1 MSLTMFPVDIAS
13 QICPIIAI
21 LGVLILF
28 YSITYRAAQFEMR
41 QSDLLVYILLVSFTL
56 IIFSPRYM
64 TNNQEMICVFG
75 FLWVPQIITNIFEH
89 PAWRFNYSFSFSLIQ
104 SIYFIFPPLY
114 ARGFHNNFYF
124 LKPDPMPVRA
134 LLFLYLT

>member
-1 MSLTMFPVDIAS
+1 MFPVDIAS

-41 QSDLLVYILLVSFTL
+41 QSDLLVYILMVSFTL

-64 TNNQEMICVFG
+64 TNN
-75 FLWVPQIITNIFEH
+75 
-89 PAWRFNYSFSFSLIQ
+89 
-104 SIYFIFPPLY
+104 
-114 ARGFHNNFYF
+114 
-124 LKPDPMPVRA
+124 
-134 LLFLYLT
+134 

>member
-1 MSLTMFPVDIAS
+1 
-13 QICPIIAI
+13 
-21 LGVLILF
+21 
-28 YSITYRAAQFEMR
+28 
-41 QSDLLVYILLVSFTL
+41 
-56 IIFSPRYM
+56 
-64 TNNQEMICVFG
+64 MICVFG

-114 ARGFHNNFYF
+114 AKGFHNNFYY

-134 LLFLYLT
+134 LLFLYLAQIVLMQLLIQYCLTWRAFLKLTQTSCLHKCCTRPCRRAVRRFVLRKLKEEHEWGWKLAVQRIAL